1 MDLSMHP
8 ATDNGPARTVEGMSE
23 EPTTPHPLT
32 LRIGDEELVVRRR
45 YEAASIANDILI
57 ALWFIVGSVMFF
69 SEEWA
74 VPGTW
79 CFLIGSVE
87 LLIRPVIRL
96 SRHVHLQRIGAHRPG
111 ATPETTQDY

>member
-1 MDLSMHP
+1 MSHE
-8 ATDNGPARTVEGMSE
+8 ATPGN
-23 EPTTPHPLT
+23 LT
-32 LRIGDEELVVRRR
+32 LHIGDEEIVIRKR

-69 SEEWA
+69 SEAWTT
-74 VPGTW
+74 PGTW

-96 SRHVHLQRIGAHRPG
+96 SRHVHLQRIGASRPG
-111 ATPETTQDY
+111 AAPEAAQDY